1 MGDKK
6 RNKLP
11 STIWLDFLTYIFML
25 FYIFTLSL
33 NLIDS
38 FNKIDTI
45 NIIKIIAF
53 SSFIIFCFFTF
64 YNLIKRKRKAYYCMF
79 IFFAISMFTIIFDII
94 NKYNIEKMI
103 YIIELFVVGII
114 CWIIPNYIYMIKRK
128 MLFKEHHLINIK
140 RCPGCNRI
148 IPVNMVSCGR
158 CNYKE

>member
-1 MGDKK
+1 MSNKK
-6 RNKLP
+6 NEKLP

-38 FNKIDTI
+38 FNKI
-45 NIIKIIAF
+45 NIIRIIIF
-53 SSFIIFCFFTF
+53 SIFIIFCFFTF

-79 IFFAISMFTIIFDII
+79 IFFIISMFTIIFDVIS
-94 NKYNIEKMI
+94 KYNIEKII
-103 YIIELFVVGII
+103 YIIELFIVGII
-114 CWIIPNYIYMIKRK
+114 CWVVPNFIYIAKRK

-148 IPVNMVSCGR
+148 IPISMVSCGR